1 MHIRPP
7 RRAGLSRRVPKRHSF
22 VSHLVSYSLSHFFR
36 LFCPPSRLCKNKPMA
51 GYSSR
56 KSASP
61 GAKPQVF
68 GRRMLPQGPQNGT
81 VGGTVRGTVGGT
93 DFGAHFCA
101 FLVCLA
107 ASAHELDVSSVQ

>member
-1 MHIRPP
+1 MEFHKVVIGLRP
-7 RRAGLSRRVPKRHSF
+7 
-22 VSHLVSYSLSHFFR
+22 
-36 LFCPPSRLCKNKPMA
+36 
-51 GYSSR
+51 
-56 KSASP
+56 
-61 GAKPQVF
+61 
-68 GRRMLPQGPQNGT
+68 GPQNGT